1 MLGAT
6 LSELCS
12 PTFQGRQGALPVHGN
27 AFQPQD
33 KGPGCGGQL
42 GGDSDLRHQPRP
54 RCARPGA
61 PTRPTPT
68 PCPAP
73 PLALSGVLSWFLLF
87 STLSALPLHFSP
99 PPFLCVSVSST
110 PSVLRFSSLP
120 LGLSASYSVS
130 SLICVSDSNRCGP
143 FSLCP
148 RDLQWYPSLSVSDC
162 LFFRRGSP
170 ETSLVVVGWGRG
182 RTHTAS
188 ASISHCFCYLLETQP
203 LSCPLPGRRESS

>member
-1 MLGAT
+1 MSSAVRPSRGGRGRSRSTATRSSRRTKARGAAGSWEGILT
-6 LSELCS
+6 SATS
-12 PTFQGRQGALPVHGN
+12 RDPGVRGRAL
-27 AFQPQD
+27 QP
-33 KGPGCGGQL
+33 GPRL
-42 GGDSDLRHQPRP
+42 LLAQPRP
-54 RCARPGA
+54 WRCQESFLGFCYSR
-61 PTRPTPT
+61 
-68 PCPAP
+68 
-73 PLALSGVLSWFLLF
+73 LS
-87 STLSALPLHFSP
+87 
-99 PPFLCVSVSST
+99 PPFLCISPLLHST
-110 PSVLRFSSLP
+110 PSVLRLSSLP

-188 ASISHCFCYLLETQP
+188 TSISHCFCYLLETQP